1 MIEPDVLRPMVEAD
15 LSTVLALNHA
25 HVELL
30 SPMDEARLRRLIGW
44 ACRSDVIECDGLV
57 AGFVLVFAPGTA
69 YDSPNYRWF
78 TARYGERFHYL
89 DRVVVD
95 DRFRRRGLATAAY
108 EVIEAGAADRERL
121 VLEVN
126 VDPPNQASLAFH
138 EARGYQEVGRL
149 GEEGHVVALM
159 AKALGRSDHRSHT
172 NAGEES

>member
-1 MIEPDVLRPMVEAD
+1 MVETD
-15 LSTVLALNHA
+15 LPTVLALNHA

-30 SPMDEARLRRLIGW
+30 SPLDEARLRLLIGW
-44 ACRSDVIECDGLV
+44 ASRSDVIVCDGMV
-57 AGFVLVFAPGTA
+57 AGFVLVFGPGTA

-78 TARYGERFHYL
+78 TARYGQHFHYL

-126 VDPPNQASLAFH
+126 VDPPNEASLAFH
-138 EARGYQEVGRL
+138 AARGYEEVGRL
-149 GEEGHVVALM
+149 GEDGHVVALM
-159 AKALGRSDHRSHT
+159 AKALGRSAPRSHT
-172 NAGEES
+172 NAGEER